1 MVAYY
6 SWPPHTPKTLYCS
19 SLTLKG
25 KTVIFFWASLLIFTL
40 EPPKKMVAD
49 DNQLLLQFFGK
60 GKSRDNLIL
69 ESSTFVAKKAK
80 FTFAAAKGSVLKVCD

>member
-1 MVAYY
+1 
-6 SWPPHTPKTLYCS
+6 
-19 SLTLKG
+19 
-25 KTVIFFWASLLIFTL
+25 
-40 EPPKKMVAD
+40 MVAD

-80 FTFAAAKGSVLKVCD
+80 FTFAAAKGSVLKVCH